1 MPKMTAPAP
10 KAPKMPMPP
19 PFVKGG
25 KVPPKP
31 MPKGGGKG
39 GKKGC

>member
-1 MPKMTAPAP
+1 MAKMSAPAP
-10 KAPKMPMPP
+10 KMPKAPMAP

-25 KVPPKP
+25 NAPPP
-31 MPKGGGKG
+31 APKGGGKG

>member
-1 MPKMTAPAP
+1 MSAPAP
-10 KAPKMPMPP
+10 KMPKAPMAPP

-25 KVPPKP
+25 KAPPP
-31 MPKGGGKG
+31 APKGGGKG